1 MCAMNVIVPLKPFCP
16 GSENAESFHS
26 LLLRTATAHGVKIGK
41 LLDLIGAIRS
51 SEVQCAPRGKG
62 IAASLL
68 GTGKVVQ
75 QMVAAYEALGG
86 SPSAIRHTFYELFP
100 VLSHRAIGLLEKR
113 QRWCP
118 ACLDPDRGTG
128 YGLLAHSL
136 CGVANCRIHGCRLES
151 HCLSCGQGTYHATNF
166 IAEPKCT
173 SCGAM
178 LWNIKRDPVPQDRY
192 AAWIEAQMYS
202 IVEYVSDIDKPQI
215 EVSWM
220 SQAGWVLKQLI
231 AEAKGKTDAFG
242 RSHIWMLRNLGPQGL
257 RISTI
262 LWLAASHSTSAV
274 DVMLRPREVLTGVF
288 PNLPAIPRRVSHR
301 CRGRANHWPKT
312 RSLLLSLMEAC
323 NACYLP
329 SIATLSALTGVNE
342 SYVWCKD
349 GDLFRYYNSK
359 RKMQK
364 HKHKVACDREYVVKT
379 ISLLPALNS
388 NLYALREVLSRREA
402 GLPDV
407 TLKEIEAAVELTLG
421 VVGRQIRIPP
431 CELGDMFG
439 AKYTRFE

>member
-1 MCAMNVIVPLKPFCP
+1 
-16 GSENAESFHS
+16 
-26 LLLRTATAHGVKIGK
+26 
-41 LLDLIGAIRS
+41 
-51 SEVQCAPRGKG
+51 
-62 IAASLL
+62 
-68 GTGKVVQ
+68 
-75 QMVAAYEALGG
+75 
-86 SPSAIRHTFYELFP
+86 
-100 VLSHRAIGLLEKR
+100 
-113 QRWCP
+113 
-118 ACLDPDRGTG
+118 
-128 YGLLAHSL
+128 
-136 CGVANCRIHGCRLES
+136 
-151 HCLSCGQGTYHATNF
+151 
-166 IAEPKCT
+166 
-173 SCGAM
+173 M